1 MCCGLVECR
10 FHDGQDWMQ
19 KREKQGKTEYLNPA
33 TRSSGGSA
41 MLSEAWFGPTLQ
53 RTEKPALTVSVGK
66 RKNTL
71 KNVPY
76 DGF

>member
-1 MCCGLVECR
+1 MMVKTGCR
-10 FHDGQDWMQ
+10 RG
-19 KREKQGKTEYLNPA
+19 RNRGKLNTE

-41 MLSEAWFGPTLQ
+41 MLSEAWFGPNLQ
-53 RTEKPALTVSVGK
+53 STEKPALTVSVGK
-66 RKNTL
+66 RKTTL